1 MTPLHLASHNTAND
15 TATIT
20 AFVQFQ
26 YGYFISTVGRGDVSS
41 FGESRGQIVKGFHR
55 SRELIQAFS
64 KLFERAYR
72 STKCLPSLL
81 LEIELPYSRRGCP
94 SDHSAKR
101 GVVKN
106 VHSTSL
112 STESLTR
119 FSDKLSSTPLLRKA
133 LRILS
138 ITDFEGRLALR
149 SKSLIVDML
158 TPDAVTRSSCDI
170 SSSSL
175 AALHT
180 LAVNMGSIY
189 SDLAIR
195 STKKSYFIFD
205 NTPETSYLKYNKR
218 GPKGSPKLYL
228 EPHNQNNWR
237 S

>member
-1 MTPLHLASHNTAND
+1 MTPLHLATPNAHNDKTA
-15 TATIT
+15 IT

-26 YGYFISTVGRGDVSS
+26 YGYFISNVAAY
-41 FGESRGQIVKGFHR
+41 KGFWPTHKKALSKR
-55 SRELIQAFS
+55 LSRYPSIIVVNENRAFFLLAKLIF
-64 KLFERAYR
+64 RN
-72 STKCLPSLL
+72 TKAGGDISVNLL
-81 LEIELPYSRRGCP
+81 KHFAVGPIKGGRC
-94 SDHSAKR
+94 HSA
-101 GVVKN
+101 
-106 VHSTSL
+106 SL

-119 FSDKLSSTPLLRKA
+119 FSDKLSSTPLLKKA

-228 EPHNQNNWR
+228 EPHNHNNWR